1 MEQQRK
7 SRSTL
12 ERGESTAEDSPVEF
26 VTVADSDASAP
37 GTPEKK
43 PKKKRGLSFKKLRS
57 NAQKLIPGVR
67 RGSSSSSKKS
77 SETTSSSVADGES
90 VSIDRNMDTPS
101 PPPPASPTPSAPSPE
116 PTRDESVVKSTE
128 SLPAIKEDP
137 REALAAA
144 AAANTGA
151 RSDEDMLATEEKQRQ
166 KKTRKP
172 SRAASFMKKLAG
184 RGKSAKV
191 APNSPT
197 AAQAP
202 RPSPGDEGD
211 GLSAGTLET
220 PLSIKRQTPEGAILN
235 AATSD
240 AELYSDDGTS
250 VDPPPLAIRELE
262 AEPRPL
268 LLRRTGTPLSGDEG
282 GAGVGGSTDIEF
294 YDDDDEGTATAIETS
309 NGRLLRVRRR
319 DENDDVVGGRRAGG
333 GGGGRVL
340 TTDLDGK
347 SNQNE
352 ALSLSAKPISPF
364 VRTSLQSL
372 SATAPTT
379 TTTTMIVD
387 DGGGRPASLTVTK
400 ESFGVEQPTVTIRTQ
415 EQQQKQ
421 DRLSSLL
428 SGDYIAEINK
438 FSIENIAPPPPVPSP
453 RTSLSIRERFFQSAL
468 PPPPPPVQ
476 APSSPVVGDE
486 ENEDFMRKSKGGAGA
501 AAAAGRSKGSG
512 KGSSGGSNASV
523 AAATATSVEPAG
535 GGSTSVTV
543 RTQEAA
549 KPYQLGNSL
558 KNPNN
563 SGFKSVEPATRVS
576 SAGGLQEPQQE
587 QQRPEQEQQRPE
599 PEQTRAGDGADEAE
613 PTVGDGDGDPQPQ
626 IVFDIGTQVRPDRT
640 SSNLVIGASG
650 STLTVPPIRLPVT
663 VDGDSSSAP
672 LSGTYASIGTE
683 GSIGAGSVGG
693 GGSGSGGAGGGLSSY
708 DDSSLRRRIAYVE
721 QPTFYTPEEEEL
733 LTGKRPSL
741 SSSGGPFETSA
752 EYSLESE
759 DYLES
764 KMSPHGDLLIGG
776 DRADQSA
783 NMAASPAEKRE
794 HLYKILVIGELGTGK
809 TSFIKRYVH
818 QFFSQNYRATIGVD
832 FALKV
837 LNWDQNTI
845 IRLQLWDI
853 AGQERFGN
861 MTRVYYKEAVG
872 AFIVFDVTRSATFDA
887 VIKWKQDLDS
897 KVQLPDGKP
906 IPCILL
912 ANKSDQ
918 QKQGIVTT
926 PAKLDEYV
934 KEHGF
939 AGWFET
945 SAKENVNIE
954 EAAKSL
960 VNKILMNDKMLNT
973 GEIVDSERFA
983 LAGGGGGKADINPK
997 KSCAC

>member
-626 IVFDIGTQVRPDRT
+626 IVFDIGTQ
-640 SSNLVIGASG
+640 
-650 STLTVPPIRLPVT
+650 
-663 VDGDSSSAP
+663 
-672 LSGTYASIGTE
+672 
-683 GSIGAGSVGG
+683 
-693 GGSGSGGAGGGLSSY
+693 
-708 DDSSLRRRIAYVE
+708 
-721 QPTFYTPEEEEL
+721 
-733 LTGKRPSL
+733 
-741 SSSGGPFETSA
+741 
-752 EYSLESE
+752 
-759 DYLES
+759 
-764 KMSPHGDLLIGG
+764 
-776 DRADQSA
+776 A